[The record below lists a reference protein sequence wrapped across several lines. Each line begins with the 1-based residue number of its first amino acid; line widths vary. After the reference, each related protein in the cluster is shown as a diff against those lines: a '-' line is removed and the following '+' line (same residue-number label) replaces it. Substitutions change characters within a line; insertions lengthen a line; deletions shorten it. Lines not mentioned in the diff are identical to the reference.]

1 MYIPVNLLSFPTVPK
16 LDVEAQQRRTKEL
29 INILRINHYSGQRN
43 HFAPLP
49 TYSNIQL
56 PPPVPDD
63 YHSARRYV
71 DDLDVMATLEQC
83 FRIIHDKKSDP
94 TEVTTPVSAGRGPVD
109 PGIGSASALKL
120 TITKYLAKF
129 LKRSVFER
137 IKGRQTRLDHN
148 LFDVIWQSMK
158 KVNQNRRVEEELNC
172 GIIAPDYDVYVVF
185 QEFLVPLIK
194 DIHCMNLS
202 SEFKPHPRLFFFPIA
217 DGVQQYINF
226 QFDVAPKSVR
236 SSRIEVSRNL
246 DEYELPLNL
255 TVGQIEL
262 VERAIVAKVLTN
274 EFTEHIGE
282 QETGVYYT
290 LSEVLD
296 DSSQVRSMLIENHL
310 MIEILDITERNL
322 EAESIALNGV
332 IWPYGRGVFVSE
344 KKNLSI
350 WINVLDHFR
359 LVVTTDKNTP
369 ANLGETYT
377 KAGRAMH
384 YLEEQL
390 NFKESYFLGYLSS
403 RPSFLGTGL
412 KIATVIYVPNL
423 MKETENLRHLCSVR
437 GLNMVPNSFDNTIQ
451 AVNMQSLGVSE
462 FRIFQDYC
470 TAVSNI
476 FSLEK
481 DMSLTNSKQ
490 IAHMLVKIFKKKK
503 NSII

>member
-1 MYIPVNLLSFPTVPK
+1 M
-16 LDVEAQQRRTKEL
+16 
-29 INILRINHYSGQRN
+29 
-43 HFAPLP
+43 
-49 TYSNIQL
+49 
-56 PPPVPDD
+56 
-63 YHSARRYV
+63 

-94 TEVTTPVSAGRGPVD
+94 TEVGTPQSAGRGPVD

-137 IKGRQTRLDHN
+137 IKCRQTRLDHN

-158 KVNQNRRVEEELNC
+158 KANQNRRVEEEMNC
-172 GIIAPDYDVYVVF
+172 AIIAPDYDVYVVF

-226 QFDVAPKSVR
+226 QFNVAPKSVR
-236 SSRIEVSRNL
+236 TSRIEVARNL
-246 DEYELPLNL
+246 DEFELPLNL

-282 QETGVYYT
+282 QEAGVYYT
-290 LSEVLD
+290 LNEVMD
-296 DSSQVRSMLIENHL
+296 DSSNVRSMLIENHL
-310 MIEILDITERNL
+310 MIEIVDHTEPNL
-322 EAESIALNGV
+322 EAESIALNGT

-344 KKNLSI
+344 KKNLSV

-359 LVVTTDKNTP
+359 LIVTTDKNTP

-490 IAHMLVKIFKKKK
+490 IANMLVKIFKKKK